1 MSALDLV
8 PILGQTVPG
17 MSLLFPQ
24 RQNPFQA
31 GDRQCLDPGG
41 ISISSFP
48 NLMARRS
55 LVENSLPQP
64 NSSSR
69 MGVSGS
75 VPLFPNLQALQDDGI
90 HGMDATGIALSCA
103 AHRTGGKDFWRWRGG
118 NVPVLVGWQ
127 CGITS
132 QGRELYPNP
141 RHPGVGGI
149 TADPGHNSLLSQLD
163 DTDPQTVSF
172 PLWRLS
178 FLLSQPWMGI
188 PWEAGGGSALLQGD
202 SGSRFLRRSRQGC
215 KFPLPILRPILGGY

>member
-103 AHRTGGKDFWRWRGG
+103 AHRDRRKGFLE
-118 NVPVLVGWQ
+118 VE
-127 CGITS
+127 
-132 QGRELYPNP
+132 GRECPCACGVAVWDHPSGQGAVSQSKAP
-141 RHPGVGGI
+141 RG
-149 TADPGHNSLLSQLD
+149 
-163 DTDPQTVSF
+163 
-172 PLWRLS
+172 R
-178 FLLSQPWMGI
+178 
-188 PWEAGGGSALLQGD
+188 GD
-202 SGSRFLRRSRQGC
+202 HCRSRTQLFAVPAG
-215 KFPLPILRPILGGY
+215 